1 MLIAFSPLALAFVA
15 EQSAFERWSRSAGLP
30 TVPEGEVEGAIVL
43 AESGN
48 ASEFT
53 QKIEN
58 RIKRRRSEDP
68 NALSKATRS
77 GVFTTVGPKVIR
89 LFPSSSTPKA
99 AIPSLTPGL
108 GIGRNGSYRAICVRL
123 CDGFYWPISYGTSRS
138 ADADDKQACESGCAT
153 EARLFYVPA
162 GAETDEAVDVKGKPY
177 SRLKNAYRYRNEY
190 VPSCKCKPDPWEQS
204 SLDRHKK
211 YAELAK
217 AGKLASLEDKGKK
230 RRRKKQ
236 SVASTTYVSFDSSTA
251 AIDPAD
257 GLAPEVIVPG
267 KAKSKKSARKQKERS
282 VAKVASVLKVI
293 RLNATTKST
302 KRLNVVS
309 VGSRRTGSANGES
322 RR

>member
-1 MLIAFSPLALAFVA
+1 MLIAFSPLAVALVA
-15 EQSAFERWSRSAGLP
+15 EQSAFARWSRIAGLP
-30 TVPEGEVEGAIVL
+30 TVPEGAVEGTIVL

-48 ASEFT
+48 NSEFT

-77 GVFTTVGPKVIR
+77 GIFTTVGPKVIR
-89 LFPSSSTPKA
+89 LFPSSSTPNA
-99 AIPSLTPGL
+99 AIPRLTPGQD
-108 GIGRNGSYRAICVRL
+108 RSGSYRAICVRL
-123 CDGFYWPISYGTSRS
+123 CDGYYWPISYGTSRS
-138 ADADDKQACESGCAT
+138 GDADDKEACESGCAT

-162 GAETDEAVDVKGKPY
+162 GAETDQAVDVKGKPY

-217 AGKLASLEDKGKK
+217 AGKLASLDDKGKK

-236 SVASTTYVSFDSSTA
+236 AVSSTSYVNYDSSTA
-251 AIDPAD
+251 AIDPVD
-257 GLAPEVIVPG
+257 GLAPQVIVPG
-267 KAKSKKSARKQKERS
+267 KAKSKKAARKQKERS

-293 RLNATTKST
+293 RLNATAKST

-309 VGSRRTGSANGES
+309 VGSRRTGSANGDS